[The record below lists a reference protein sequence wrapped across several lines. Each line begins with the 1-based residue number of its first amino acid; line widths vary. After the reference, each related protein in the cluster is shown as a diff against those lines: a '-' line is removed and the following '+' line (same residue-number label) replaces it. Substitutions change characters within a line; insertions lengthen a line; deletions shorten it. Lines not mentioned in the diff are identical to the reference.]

1 VIAALAARIVDFAQS
16 TMWGDKLRERYLQ
29 HPEIAPYILYL
40 EHPDEIPPDGVN
52 ICSSIHDERDPFFRP
67 LKYYPCTVLDP
78 DFVVAKTGIG
88 HNQPD
93 GRFTPEQKDLVW
105 QHYPKIKKEAGLMTH
120 KVPFLVAAL
129 GRDADP
135 FMLHLYAVL
144 AEQERRMISQRTR
157 DALQAAKGRGVT
169 LGGPN
174 LAQAQ
179 LAGAASN
186 KAAADKFAANV
197 MPIIRQAQAA
207 GANSLRAIA
216 EILNARGV
224 RTARG
229 GIWAATQVRDI
240 IRRSGVAAA

>member
-1 VIAALAARIVDFAQS
+1 
-16 TMWGDKLRERYLQ
+16 
-29 HPEIAPYILYL
+29 
-40 EHPDEIPPDGVN
+40 
-52 ICSSIHDERDPFFRP
+52 
-67 LKYYPCTVLDP
+67 
-78 DFVVAKTGIG
+78 
-88 HNQPD
+88 
-93 GRFTPEQKDLVW
+93 
-105 QHYPKIKKEAGLMTH
+105 
-120 KVPFLVAAL
+120 
-129 GRDADP
+129 
-135 FMLHLYAVL
+135 
-144 AEQERRMISQRTR
+144 
-157 DALQAAKGRGVT
+157 VT

-174 LAQAQ
+174 LALAQ

>member
-1 VIAALAARIVDFAQS
+1 
-16 TMWGDKLRERYLQ
+16 
-29 HPEIAPYILYL
+29 
-40 EHPDEIPPDGVN
+40 
-52 ICSSIHDERDPFFRP
+52 
-67 LKYYPCTVLDP
+67 
-78 DFVVAKTGIG
+78 
-88 HNQPD
+88 
-93 GRFTPEQKDLVW
+93 
-105 QHYPKIKKEAGLMTH
+105 MTH

-169 LGGPN
+169 LGSPN

-216 EILNARGV
+216 EILNARGGQAKPSQY
-224 RTARG
+224 RLQRPRQRAWRG
-229 GIWAATQVRDI
+229 R
-240 IRRSGVAAA
+240 

>member
-1 VIAALAARIVDFAQS
+1 
-16 TMWGDKLRERYLQ
+16 
-29 HPEIAPYILYL
+29 
-40 EHPDEIPPDGVN
+40 
-52 ICSSIHDERDPFFRP
+52 
-67 LKYYPCTVLDP
+67 
-78 DFVVAKTGIG
+78 
-88 HNQPD
+88 
-93 GRFTPEQKDLVW
+93 
-105 QHYPKIKKEAGLMTH
+105 MTH

-207 GANSLRAIA
+207 GATSLRAIA

-240 IRRSGVAAA
+240 IRRSGVAA

>member
-1 VIAALAARIVDFAQS
+1 MTKQIVSYIRVSTDKQGKSGLGLQAQRQAIARFAVTEGLEVVAEYVEIETGKGADALDRRPQLAAALTEARRRQRCPVA
-16 TMWGDKLRERYLQ
+16 
-29 HPEIAPYILYL
+29 
-40 EHPDEIPPDGVN
+40 
-52 ICSSIHDERDPFFRP
+52 
-67 LKYYPCTVLDP
+67 
-78 DFVVAKTGIG
+78 VAKLDRLSRDVHFIS
-88 HNQPD
+88 
-93 GRFTPEQKDLVW
+93 
-105 QHYPKIKKEAGLMTH
+105 GLMTH